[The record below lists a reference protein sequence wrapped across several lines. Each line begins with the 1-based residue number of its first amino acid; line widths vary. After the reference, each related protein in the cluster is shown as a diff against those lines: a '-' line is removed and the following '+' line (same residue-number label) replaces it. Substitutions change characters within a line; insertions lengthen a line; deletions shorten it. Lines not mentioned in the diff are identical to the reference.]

1 MHRQHGRVEA
11 AFEGAAVRR
20 RDFITLVGGTAVT
33 WPLIASAQQPAGSAR
48 LVGVLMGIAAGDPAA
63 QSLVAEFRD
72 ALTKLGWTEHQ
83 NLRIEVRWGSGDA
96 NKMKAFAKELV
107 DLRPDAILSQSTAA
121 TGAIASETRTIPIVF
136 TIVADPI
143 GSGFAASL
151 ARPGGNITG
160 FSNTDPAIG
169 SKWVG
174 LLKEI
179 APRTDRVALLANPA
193 TASADPSRL
202 PFKPPPRPLSSG

>member
-136 TIVADPI
+136 TIA
-143 GSGFAASL
+143 
-151 ARPGGNITG
+151 
-160 FSNTDPAIG
+160 
-169 SKWVG
+169 
-174 LLKEI
+174 
-179 APRTDRVALLANPA
+179 
-193 TASADPSRL
+193 
-202 PFKPPPRPLSSG
+202 